1 MLFQCLSIDTIK
13 LLDMSDTGE
22 INAVDGLRE
31 GEGEQVDRDQTCI
44 EEVSVRER
52 VLTDKG
58 REYQVSV
65 TKGRAESCKR
75 KWSSVTSKIK
85 KGLKIV
91 ISPFELEPM
100 SSEVIEAFHQYYVE
114 YTKLVEL
121 EPEKSE
127 ELNEELE
134 HNQRVHHELL
144 ESIECKRKELK
155 NDKGSICFSKRS
167 RHSRVSSTSS
177 RSSAQRKQEAAAKVE
192 T

>member
-31 GEGEQVDRDQTCI
+31 GEDEQVDRDQTCI

-134 HNQRVHHELL
+134 HNQRVHHEIL
-144 ESIECKRKELK
+144 ESIECKRSLMTTK
-155 NDKGSICFSKRS
+155 KRS
-167 RHSRVSSTSS
+167 LMTTKKTR
-177 RSSAQRKQEAAAKVE
+177 RK
-192 T
+192 